1 MGSTSKIQIMK
12 SYKVNKKEAAQKE
25 KQKKENALDIISKS
39 PSKNIKANYLNGSS
53 GLLLIRSEAIRL

>member
-1 MGSTSKIQIMK
+1 MK